1 MKEMPYVFL
10 FTSFFHCR
18 SFSPGWSPTFLI
30 FSPPL
35 FMVLPIKNVS
45 FAFFFY
51 LRFSS
56 VTLFLVELRWPV
68 AYFLFFY
75 IPNMCA

>member
-18 SFSPGWSPTFLI
+18 SFSPGWPLTFLI

-45 FAFFFY
+45 FAFFY

-68 AYFLFFY
+68 AYFLFLY
-75 IPNMCA
+75 IP